1 MSYKKLYLSVT
12 LEVLSILSFF
22 TENIY
27 VALSLFFF
35 FHGLAVFLLT
45 TVLYLFLPKRIRSRK
60 WEPLVFIFLIG
71 FFGFIVGYLFL
82 FILTLYL
89 LRTQRNIE
97 FKPIETFAIEEIED
111 EDFDFSGRRFGE
123 GAMLSILKEDNVPS
137 ELKLRAFMSLS
148 DLQSPI
154 TYSLIKENISNPMD
168 EIRLMA
174 FSMISKMEKQLNDKI
189 HELNLRL
196 KDDDLS
202 EEKKAKIYFELA
214 QAYWDFVFFHIV
226 DKEFENYAIE
236 KALYYA
242 EEGLK
247 LKKDFIPYFLIGRI
261 YLRLK
266 DYKKAK
272 EYLELAFNFKEF
284 RYKVI
289 PYLAECYFYERN
301 FKKVKNLFSQL
312 DLSLDVKVSFLKQF
326 WSMQ

>member
-1 MSYKKLYLSVT
+1 MSYKKLYLSVI
-12 LEVLSILSFF
+12 LEILGILSLFI
-22 TENIY
+22 ENIY
-27 VALSLFFF
+27 ISLSLFFF
-35 FHGLAVFLLT
+35 FHGLAAFLLT
-45 TVLYLFLPKRIRSRK
+45 TALYLFLPKRIRSRK

-89 LRTQRNIE
+89 FRAQKNIE
-97 FKPIETFAIEEIED
+97 FKPIETFSIEEIED

-123 GAMLSILKEDNVPS
+123 GAILSILRKDNVPS
-137 ELKLRAFMSLS
+137 DLKLRAFMSLS
-148 DLQSPI
+148 DLPSPI
-154 TYSLIKENISNPMD
+154 TYFLIKENIGNPMD

-174 FSMISKMEKQLNDKI
+174 FSVISKMEKQLNDKI

-196 KDDDLS
+196 KDNDLS
-202 EEKKAKIYFELA
+202 EEEKAKIYFELA
-214 QAYWDFVFFHIV
+214 QVYWDFVFFHIV
-226 DKEFENYAIE
+226 DKEFENFAIE

-284 RYKVI
+284 KYKVI
-289 PYLAECYFYERN
+289 PYLAECYFYEKD
-301 FKKVKNLFSQL
+301 FKKVKELFSQL
-312 DLSLDVKVSFLKQF
+312 DLSLDVKVSFMKQF
-326 WSMQ
+326 WSIQ

>member
-1 MSYKKLYLSVT
+1 MSYKTLYLSVI
-12 LEVLSILSFF
+12 LEILGISSIFIK
-22 TENIY
+22 NIY
-27 VALSLFFF
+27 IALSLFFS

-60 WEPLVFIFLIG
+60 WELLVFIFLIG

-89 LRTQRNIE
+89 FRTQRNIE
-97 FKPIETFAIEEIED
+97 FKPIETFSIEEIED
-111 EDFDFSGRRFGE
+111 EDLDFRGRRFGE
-123 GAMLSILKEDNVPS
+123 GAILSILKNDNVPS
-137 ELKLRAFMSLS
+137 DLKLRALMSLS
-148 DLQSPI
+148 DLPSPI
-154 TYSLIKENISNPMD
+154 TYFLIKENISNPMD

-189 HELNLRL
+189 HKLNLRL
-196 KDDDLS
+196 KDNDLS
-202 EEKKAKIYFELA
+202 EEEKAKIYFELV
-214 QAYWDFVFFHIV
+214 QVYWDFVFFHIV

-236 KALYYA
+236 KALYCA

-247 LKKDFIPYFLIGRI
+247 LKKDFIAYFLIGRI

-284 RYKVI
+284 KYKVI
-289 PYLAECYFYERN
+289 LYLAECYFYERN
-301 FKKVKNLFSQL
+301 FKKVKELFSQL
-312 DLSLDVKVSFLKQF
+312 DLSLDVEVNFLKQF
-326 WSMQ
+326 WSIQ

>member
-1 MSYKKLYLSVT
+1 MSYEKLYLSVI
-12 LEVLSILSFF
+12 LEIFAISSLFVK
-22 TENIY
+22 NIY
-27 VALSLFFF
+27 VALSLFFL

-45 TVLYLFLPKRIRSRK
+45 IVLYLFLPKRIGSRK

-89 LRTQRNIE
+89 FRAQKNIE
-97 FKPIETFAIEEIED
+97 FKPIKAFSTEEIED
-111 EDFDFSGRRFGE
+111 EEFDFSGRRFGE
-123 GAMLSILKEDNVPS
+123 GAILSILKKDNAPS
-137 ELKLRAFMSLS
+137 DLKLRAFMSLS
-148 DLQSPI
+148 DLKSPI

-174 FSMISKMEKQLNDKI
+174 FSMISRMEKQLNDKI
-189 HELNLRL
+189 YELNLRL
-196 KDDDLS
+196 KDNDLS

-214 QAYWDFVFFHIV
+214 QTYWDFVFFHIV
-226 DKEFENYAIE
+226 DKEFENFAIE

-247 LKKDFIPYFLIGRI
+247 LKKDFIPYFLLGRV

-284 RYKVI
+284 GYKVI

-301 FKKVKNLFSQL
+301 FKKVKELFSQL
-312 DLSLDVKVSFLKQF
+312 DLSLDVKVSFLKHF

>member
-1 MSYKKLYLSVT
+1 MSYEKLYLSVI
-12 LEVLSILSFF
+12 LEILGILSLFIK
-22 TENIY
+22 NIY
-27 VALSLFFF
+27 ISLSLFFF
-35 FHGLAVFLLT
+35 FHSLATFLLT

-89 LRTQRNIE
+89 FRTQRNIE
-97 FKPIETFAIEEIED
+97 FKPIETFSIEEIED
-111 EDFDFSGRRFGE
+111 ENLDFSGRRFGE
-123 GAMLSILKEDNVPS
+123 GAILSILKKDNVPKD
-137 ELKLRAFMSLS
+137 LKLRAFMSLS
-148 DLQSPI
+148 DLKSPI

-168 EIRLMA
+168 EIRLLA

-196 KDDDLS
+196 KDTDLS
-202 EEKKAKIYFELA
+202 KDAKAKIYFELA

-247 LKKDFIPYFLIGRI
+247 LKNDFFPYFLIGRI
-261 YLRLK
+261 YLKLK

-272 EYLELAFNFKEF
+272 EYLELAFNFKGF
-284 RYKVI
+284 RYKVV
-289 PYLAECYFYERN
+289 PYLAECYFYEKD
-301 FKKVKNLFSQL
+301 FKKVKELFSQL
-312 DLSLDVKVSFLKQF
+312 DLSLDVKVSFMKQF
-326 WSMQ
+326 WSIQ

>member
-1 MSYKKLYLSVT
+1 MSYEKLYLSVI
-12 LEVLSILSFF
+12 LEIFAISSLFVK
-22 TENIY
+22 NIY
-27 VALSLFFF
+27 VALLLFFL

-45 TVLYLFLPKRIRSRK
+45 TVLYLFLPKRIWSRK
-60 WEPLVFIFLIG
+60 WEPLIFIFSIG
-71 FFGFIVGYLFL
+71 FLGFIVGYLFL

-89 LRTQRNIE
+89 FRAQKNIE
-97 FKPIETFAIEEIED
+97 FKPIKTFSTEEIED
-111 EDFDFSGRRFGE
+111 NDFDFSGRRFGE
-123 GAMLSILKEDNVPS
+123 GAMLSILKKDNIPS
-137 ELKLRAFMSLS
+137 DLKLRAFMSLS
-148 DLQSPI
+148 DLKSPI
-154 TYSLIKENISNPMD
+154 AYSLIKENISNPID

-196 KDDDLS
+196 KDNVLS
-202 EEKKAKIYFELA
+202 EEEKAKIYFELA
-214 QAYWDFVFFHIV
+214 QVYWDFVFYHIV

-236 KALYYA
+236 KVLYYA

-247 LKKDFIPYFLIGRI
+247 LKKDFIPYFLLGRV

-284 RYKVI
+284 GYKII

-301 FKKVKNLFSQL
+301 FKKVKELFSQL
-312 DLSLDVKVSFLKQF
+312 DLSLDVKINFLKQF

>member
-1 MSYKKLYLSVT
+1 MSYEKLYLSAI
-12 LEVLSILSFF
+12 LEIFAISSLFVK
-22 TENIY
+22 NIY
-27 VALSLFFF
+27 VALSLFFL

-45 TVLYLFLPKRIRSRK
+45 TVLYLFLPKRIGSRK

-89 LRTQRNIE
+89 FRAQKNIE
-97 FKPIETFAIEEIED
+97 FKPIKAFSTEEIED
-111 EDFDFSGRRFGE
+111 EGFDFSGRRFGE
-123 GAMLSILKEDNVPS
+123 GAILSILKKDNAPS
-137 ELKLRAFMSLS
+137 NLKLRAFMSLS
-148 DLQSPI
+148 DLKSPI

-189 HELNLRL
+189 YELNLRL
-196 KDDDLS
+196 KDNDLS

-226 DKEFENYAIE
+226 DKEFENFAIE

-247 LKKDFIPYFLIGRI
+247 LKKDFIPYFLLGKV

-284 RYKVI
+284 GYKVI

-301 FKKVKNLFSQL
+301 FKKVKELFSQL
-312 DLSLDVKVSFLKQF
+312 DLSLDIKVNFLKQF

>member
-1 MSYKKLYLSVT
+1 MSYKKLYLSVI
-12 LEVLSILSFF
+12 LEIFAISSLFVK
-22 TENIY
+22 NIY
-27 VALSLFFF
+27 VVLSLFFL

-45 TVLYLFLPKRIRSRK
+45 TVLYLFLPKRIESSK

-71 FFGFIVGYLFL
+71 FFGFIIGYLFL

-89 LRTQRNIE
+89 FRAQKNIE
-97 FKPIETFAIEEIED
+97 FKPIKAFSTEEIED

-123 GAMLSILKEDNVPS
+123 GAILSILKKDNAPS
-137 ELKLRAFMSLS
+137 DLKLRAFMSLS
-148 DLQSPI
+148 DLKSPI

-189 HELNLRL
+189 YELNLRL
-196 KDDDLS
+196 KDNDLS

-214 QAYWDFVFFHIV
+214 QTYWDFVFFHIV
-226 DKEFENYAIE
+226 DKEFENFAIE

-247 LKKDFIPYFLIGRI
+247 LKKDFIPYFLLGRV

-301 FKKVKNLFSQL
+301 FKKVKELFSQL
-312 DLSLDVKVSFLKQF
+312 DLSLDVKVNFLKQF

>member
-1 MSYKKLYLSVT
+1 MSYEKLYLSVI
-12 LEVLSILSFF
+12 LEIFAISSLFVK
-22 TENIY
+22 NIY
-27 VALSLFFF
+27 VALLLFFL

-45 TVLYLFLPKRIRSRK
+45 TVLYLFLPKRIWSRK
-60 WEPLVFIFLIG
+60 WEPLIFIFSIG
-71 FFGFIVGYLFL
+71 FLGFIVGYLFL

-89 LRTQRNIE
+89 FRAQKNIE
-97 FKPIETFAIEEIED
+97 FKPIKTFSTEEIED
-111 EDFDFSGRRFGE
+111 NDFDFSGRRFGE
-123 GAMLSILKEDNVPS
+123 GAMLSILKKDNIPS
-137 ELKLRAFMSLS
+137 DLKLRAFMSLS
-148 DLQSPI
+148 DLKSPI
-154 TYSLIKENISNPMD
+154 AYSLIKENISNPID

-196 KDDDLS
+196 KDNVLS
-202 EEKKAKIYFELA
+202 EEEKAKIYFELA
-214 QAYWDFVFFHIV
+214 QVYWDFVFYHIV

-236 KALYYA
+236 KVLYYA

-247 LKKDFIPYFLIGRI
+247 LKKDFIPYFLLGRV

-284 RYKVI
+284 GYKII

-301 FKKVKNLFSQL
+301 FKKVKELFSQL
-312 DLSLDVKVSFLKQF
+312 DLSLDVKVNFLKQF

>member
-45 TVLYLFLPKRIRSRK
+45 AVLYPFLPKRIRSRK
-60 WEPLVFIFLIG
+60 WGPLVFIFLIG

-89 LRTQRNIE
+89 FRTQRNIE
-97 FKPIETFAIEEIED
+97 FKPIETFSIEEIED
-111 EDFDFSGRRFGE
+111 EDLDFGGRRFGE
-123 GAMLSILKEDNVPS
+123 GSILSILKSDNVPS
-137 ELKLRAFMSLS
+137 DLKLRAFMSLS

-196 KDDDLS
+196 KDNDLS

-214 QAYWDFVFFHIV
+214 QVYWDFVFFHIV

-236 KALYYA
+236 KALFYA

>member
-1 MSYKKLYLSVT
+1 MSYEKLYLS
-12 LEVLSILSFF
+12 LLFEIFGISSLFIK
-22 TENIY
+22 NIY
-27 VALSLFFF
+27 ISLSLFFL
-35 FHGLAVFLLT
+35 FHGLAVFLLI
-45 TVLYLFLPKRIRSRK
+45 TVLYIFLPKRIGSRK
-60 WEPLVFIFLIG
+60 WEPLVFIFSIG

-89 LRTQRNIE
+89 FRTQKNIE
-97 FKPIETFAIEEIED
+97 FKPIETFSIEEIED
-111 EDFDFSGRRFGE
+111 EGLDFDGRRFGE
-123 GAMLSILKEDNVPS
+123 GSILSILKRDNVS
-137 ELKLRAFMSLS
+137 SDLKLKAFMSLS
-148 DLQSPI
+148 DLQGPI
-154 TYSLIKENISNPMD
+154 TYSLIKENVSNPMD

-196 KDDDLS
+196 KDNDLS
-202 EEKKAKIYFELA
+202 EEEKAKIYFELA
-214 QAYWDFVFFHIV
+214 QAYWDFVFFRIV
-226 DKEFENYAIE
+226 DKEFENFTIE

-247 LKKDFIPYFLIGRI
+247 LKKDFAPYFLIGRVC
-261 YLRLK
+261 LRLK

-301 FKKVKNLFSQL
+301 FKKVKELFSQL